1 VTYAIVRHQVL
12 DIRVVVRR
20 AAIYALLTTVAVA
33 LIAVID
39 FFVNKVFE
47 GTKLAALGE
56 IGVAVLLG
64 LALNPLHRR
73 LETAVDAAI
82 FRRRRAGEERLRL
95 IANGL
100 VHANSPQTISR
111 LLVCE
116 SSEASELTSVGVFEV
131 NADGNYELTA
141 SVGWDD
147 GARRIID
154 HDASLVLGLIGSGAF
169 AHLTPGDISSLSDM
183 PGDARTP
190 TPAVPIVFRGELDG
204 FVLFGSH
211 SSGEPIDGAEIASLC
226 ALARS
231 AASAFDHLDAQ
242 AMRARLAV
250 FEAAAPAT
258 SLVAYLDHT

>member
-169 AHLTPGDISSLSDM
+169 AHLTPGDISSLSEYAGRCANAYAGRADRLSRGARWLRALRLALERRTDRWRGDRLTLRARAFSRFGIRS
-183 PGDARTP
+183 PRRTGDAR
-190 TPAVPIVFRGELDG
+190 PARGIRG
-204 FVLFGSH
+204 RRAGH
-211 SSGEPIDGAEIASLC
+211 I
-226 ALARS
+226 ARS
-231 AASAFDHLDAQ
+231 VS
-242 AMRARLAV
+242 
-250 FEAAAPAT
+250 
-258 SLVAYLDHT
+258 